1 MPLLSFLDENRGNII
16 GGTTF
21 SCLVN
26 VFLFQFKVHRCS
38 AIFFFF
44 LGQKHRRALNFRL
57 DLLTKKGKAGQCL
70 VHNIFDAKCLQVKF
84 TLS

>member
-1 MPLLSFLDENRGNII
+1 MPFLSFLGKNRGNII

-38 AIFFFF
+38 ASFFFF
-44 LGQKHRRALNFRL
+44 LLKAETQESPQLSLGSPDKE
-57 DLLTKKGKAGQCL
+57 GKAG
-70 VHNIFDAKCLQVKF
+70 V
-84 TLS
+84 

>member
-1 MPLLSFLDENRGNII
+1 MHKLCSLLFVCFALNSVEAREGMPLLLFLDENRGNII

-38 AIFFFF
+38 GFF
-44 LGQKHRRALNFRL
+44 L
-57 DLLTKKGKAGQCL
+57 KAETQESPQFSPG
-70 VHNIFDAKCLQVKF
+70 FPDKER
-84 TLS
+84 